1 MKIDP
6 IVKDILNELKFNPAE
21 CLWEKHGATCMKHR
35 YIEIAGQNKGVV
47 INSLDEVEKNSA
59 EGVVA
64 IKCTA
69 SLGKSKVITYGE
81 ATPKNNKNSYPYAM
95 AEKRAVD
102 RAILKLIGIHGFV
115 YSDDEDIVETNIV
128 NLEEYSVDKSSYC
141 KERAEPKNLIWS
153 QNFDENYLSPNVW
166 NYSTSNGFY
175 DGKEFISGWGNGE
188 LQYYTKPRKSES
200 NTNTSKNLFIE
211 NGYLKIQP
219 IYRKDKSR
227 ISSGEA
233 AYNFTSARINTKNL
247 KSFSY
252 PSKISIC
259 FKVPKGIG
267 FWPAFWLMPSEDI
280 SWPVGGEIDILENRG
295 RISNISSSALH
306 LANNGIKNLRL

>member
-47 INSLDEVEKNSA
+47 INSLEEVEKNSA

-115 YSDDEDIVETNIV
+115 YSDDEVNEPMLIETTHPVPKLHIATNNQKIDDIYIATK
-128 NLEEYSVDKSSYC
+128 LEV
-141 KERAEPKNLIWS
+141 
-153 QNFDENYLSPNVW
+153 
-166 NYSTSNGFY
+166 
-175 DGKEFISGWGNGE
+175 
-188 LQYYTKPRKSES
+188 
-200 NTNTSKNLFIE
+200 IE
-211 NGYLKIQP
+211 NN
-219 IYRKDKSR
+219 KDKKNSTALR
-227 ISSGEA
+227 SDLE
-233 AYNFTSARINTKNL
+233 NL
-247 KSFSY
+247 KTRIYKANKWDIFVKSNLY
-252 PSKISIC
+252 K
-259 FKVPKGIG
+259 KYTTLQNKHKPKR
-267 FWPAFWLMPSEDI
+267 S
-280 SWPVGGEIDILENRG
+280 
-295 RISNISSSALH
+295 
-306 LANNGIKNLRL
+306 